1 MTRATTA
8 VETTLAATPVT
19 RRRLVF
25 LVTAL
30 GAFMA
35 SLDLS
40 IVNVAFP
47 ALERSFPNDPRA
59 TLAWVITS
67 YGIVFGSL
75 LVVAGRTADRM
86 GSRRVFFA
94 GLGVFTAGSALC
106 GLAPSVALLVVG
118 RVIQGCG
125 AAALLP
131 ASLSLLL
138 AAFPVERRSQVV
150 ALWGG
155 VGALAVATGP
165 SLGAALIT
173 VGGWRSA
180 FFVNVPIGAV
190 AWFAGRRVLVRPRAG
205 AAGAAPDY
213 LGALLIALAL
223 SALVLGITEG
233 PAWGWSTPP
242 IIGCFSGALIVGTV
256 FILRSARH
264 PEPVLDLTLF
274 RARSF
279 SVANVATFLYAM
291 GFFAMLLGNILFLTS
306 VWHYPILEAGLAV
319 TPGPLVVAVV
329 SGPAGRL
336 ASRVGFRTVLL
347 AGFTVFVGGL
357 VWFATRV
364 GLEHDYL
371 TTWLPGTLII
381 GLGIGLTFPVL
392 SAAAV
397 SSLHPNRFAVGSAV
411 NQTAR
416 QIGGAFGR
424 GGTGR
429 RPGNAQRSLGRARP
443 LPAPVVVRGRHRR
456 ALRPRLHAHQPRAA
470 PAGGVDRGSRC
481 GDPRRGLASQHLA
494 RLARHLGVLPR
505 RDHDDSRR
513 TACRPDDRVAIRRK
527 QGLRDPEQAEARAHP
542 ASDEG

>member
-1 MTRATTA
+1 MTQPTA
-8 VETTLAATPVT
+8 LAPSTPAVPPVS
-19 RRRLVF
+19 RRRVVF
-25 LVTAL
+25 VVTAL

-47 ALERSFPNDPRA
+47 ALERSFPSDPRA

-67 YGIVFGSL
+67 YSIVFGSL
-75 LVVAGRTADRM
+75 LVIAGRTADRL

-94 GLGVFTAGSALC
+94 GLAVFTAGSAIC
-106 GLAPSVALLVVG
+106 GLAPSVMLLVAG

-138 AAFPVERRSQVV
+138 AAFPLERRSQVV

-165 SLGAALIT
+165 SFGAALIT
-173 VGGWRSA
+173 VGGWRWA

-190 AWFAGRRVLVRPRAG
+190 AWIAGRRVLVRSGPG
-205 AAGAAPDY
+205 TPGVAPDY
-213 LGALLIALAL
+213 LGAVLIALTL

-233 PAWGWSTPP
+233 PTWGWSTAPVVAS
-242 IIGCFSGALIVGTV
+242 FAGAVVVGTV
-256 FILRSARH
+256 FLLRSARH

-279 SVANVATFLYAM
+279 SVANAATFLYAM

-306 VWHYPILEAGLAV
+306 VWHYPILDAGLAV
-319 TPGPLVVAVV
+319 TPGPLVVALV
-329 SGPAGRL
+329 SGPAGRT
-336 ASRVGFRTVLL
+336 AARVGFRRVLL
-347 AGFTVFVGGL
+347 AGFTVFLAGL
-357 VWFATRV
+357 VWLATRV
-364 GLEHDYL
+364 GLQHDFL

-416 QIGGAFGR
+416 QVGGAVGIALLVVIL
-424 GGTGR
+424 GT
-429 RPGNAQRSLGRARP
+429 PHS
-443 LPAPVVVRGRHRR
+443 PAE
-456 ALRPRLHAHQPRAA
+456 ALAHFHNLWWYAA
-470 PAGGVDRGSRC
+470 ATAALSG
-481 GDPRRGLASQHLA
+481 
-494 RLARHLGVLPR
+494 
-505 RDHDDSRR
+505 
-513 TACRPDDRVAIRRK
+513 TACTMISHKPRQIPAVTPIAEAMTEPRVAV
-527 QGLRDPEQAEARAHP
+527 
-542 ASDEG
+542 